1 MDCCGAVADV
11 DCVLLVNCTPSL
23 GLLNT
28 LMFLFLLLLS
38 FVPVWSPCFRSYVC
52 PFEAVVTLIL
62 PLHDLS
68 QGFTRLVLELES
80 RASRLRNCGVGRPLL
95 SHPCHKVDSAFSRGG
110 CGFSSAPSVIR
121 DHLFLDRARLVQ
133 ALFPLIWFAFWW
145 VEVEEA

>member
-1 MDCCGAVADV
+1 MVNVQISPYLSLSKLTRKVRWPCNLLQQVGE
-11 DCVLLVNCTPSL
+11 CVY
-23 GLLNT
+23 
-28 LMFLFLLLLS
+28 LFLLLLS

-133 ALFPLIWFAFWW
+133 ALFPLIWFAF
-145 VEVEEA
+145 